1 MFLGHRIDCRNRC
14 GRMDVKSEHA
24 CKREKCPGR
33 IGSMIIGLGTDI
45 VDVERIARMIANHGD
60 HFLARVFTKA
70 EIAHC
75 QPRRDPAPHYAGRWA
90 AKEAVMKVLG
100 TGFTN
105 EVGWTDIEVLVKPSG
120 QPYIELHGTTLDVAT
135 RLGINEILVSISHT
149 KNYATATAIGMATK
163 TIDPK

>member
-1 MFLGHRIDCRNRC
+1 
-14 GRMDVKSEHA
+14 
-24 CKREKCPGR
+24 
-33 IGSMIIGLGTDI
+33 MIIGLGTDI